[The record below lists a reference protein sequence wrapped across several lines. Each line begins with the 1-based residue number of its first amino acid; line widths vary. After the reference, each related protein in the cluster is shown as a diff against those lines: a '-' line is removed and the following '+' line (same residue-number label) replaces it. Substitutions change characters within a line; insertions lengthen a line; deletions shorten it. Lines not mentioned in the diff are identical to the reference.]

1 MLIIHLALVARL
13 RYTICEVMKM
23 QEKPE
28 YYTLLLD
35 AVAEAI
41 HALNK
46 NKYTYA
52 NLLLTVALQSSK
64 KIYSKMEEK

>member
-1 MLIIHLALVARL
+1 
-13 RYTICEVMKM
+13 M